1 MFNVTNLL
9 EQANEH
15 KMEFLHNRILRE
27 AGKTQEQYV
36 SKLTVESLLDN
47 EISELITLRE
57 AVENVSGKLSP
68 LVEKALTVNTMG
80 MKFPIKEYSDCNKKI
95 DELFKDNNGLDE
107 TEESLAAG
115 EIKSAN
121 EEVEEGVTNILLK
134 KNVALVTKLH
144 AKHHLVTKNVQNTG
158 EWELLHPFLL
168 EYITYAKTTNDIS
181 YIRQDFRS
189 GITQLNKMAD
199 NFESVEKGHPNK
211 GVNVKNIQKRIDKGQ
226 SSKKIK
232 AHIKWMQTTYKSAID
247 TQAKKIKEN
256 MNEMT
261 DISDDGIDI
270 KDSIIKSCDIK
281 QLLSPCTTEE
291 PKEVILGSVTDDMV
305 KEAAK
310 EISTSSAFIN
320 DIIDKAIKL
329 KSNCYGS
336 VLDINNKIE
345 TINMND
351 NYTEEDVV
359 NTEAAKM
366 NILEH
371 CLKSAIGVDL
381 TAKEIKSTFVE
392 NAKLIISVANY
403 NPRSFKESNENI
415 MDNLNNLEWVIE
427 SSLSSSVDTRTL
439 EEIEEGNTLDSMKA
453 SLTLSNKK
461 FLDKYGE
468 AAKKSNCL
476 GIVMK
481 DWYEPKDIDKQFK
494 SLSDEVNKRFGKTY
508 KNLDDLEKDYKRLRG
523 NILGLGG
530 EYENISKKQLG
541 GKSVALVK
549 DLAFEKKENHVVK
562 KTDVTDAIN
571 CLKTVSRQLD
581 DVNSKTTDVSLSV
594 AYSNSKGN
602 TVGKTKEERL
612 EAKIDA
618 MKRDLMKILQ
628 YNYYKTKLGQ
638 LKVLQKQSRLVI
650 MKAARQK
657 PTNEET
663 NIMNKFDSCI
673 DEIGNII
680 IK

>member
-36 SKLTVESLLDN
+36 SKLIVESLLDN

-68 LVEKALTVNTMG
+68 LVEKALAVNTMG
-80 MKFPIKEYSDCNKKI
+80 MRFPIKEHSDCNKKI
-95 DELFKDNNGLDE
+95 DDCLNYTDCIDKDN
-107 TEESLAAG
+107 
-115 EIKSAN
+115 
-121 EEVEEGVTNILLK
+121 
-134 KNVALVTKLH
+134 
-144 AKHHLVTKNVQNTG
+144 
-158 EWELLHPFLL
+158 
-168 EYITYAKTTNDIS
+168 
-181 YIRQDFRS
+181 
-189 GITQLNKMAD
+189 
-199 NFESVEKGHPNK
+199 
-211 GVNVKNIQKRIDKGQ
+211 ID
-226 SSKKIK
+226 
-232 AHIKWMQTTYKSAID
+232 
-247 TQAKKIKEN
+247 
-256 MNEMT
+256 
-261 DISDDGIDI
+261 
-270 KDSIIKSCDIK
+270 KSCDIK

-351 NYTEEDVV
+351 NYTEEDVL

-366 NILEH
+366 NILEC

-381 TAKEIKSTFVE
+381 TAKKIKSTFVE

-549 DLAFEKKENHVVK
+549 DLAFEKKEDHVVK

-571 CLKTVSRQLD
+571 CLKTVSRQID
-581 DVNSKTTDVSLSV
+581 DVNSKSTDTALSV
-594 AYSNSKGN
+594 AYGNSKGN
-602 TVGKTKEERL
+602 TIGRTKEERL

-628 YNYYKTKLGQ
+628 TNYYKTKLKQ